1 MAFDSLHASLNT
13 RMKVSYPDVSPSMS
27 AVDIVLKHVASQK
40 VAPTPLLEPA
50 DHFDMP
56 PEPQTLQLKVVDGRT
71 RFVLKGLFSF
81 PPMVVVDID
90 ISPEGANGRHYVT
103 LSEDL
108 PKRHAEMKDDTFR
121 EWWDDT
127 RKRVHDEMIQKT
139 HYDNE
144 YVPTGSTYR
153 LSRATTLW
161 GGKPNAPMRLWK
173 INRKGVFERY
183 KRDVPVGSIVAAL
196 CSEIRG
202 FAGRD
207 GIGTCGELS
216 NDLVVIQRVEPPKR
230 RRIQYIS
237 DSD

>member
-1 MAFDSLHASLNT
+1 
-13 RMKVSYPDVSPSMS
+13 MS

-40 VAPTPLLEPA
+40 IESTPLLEPA
-50 DHFDMP
+50 VQFDMP
-56 PEPQTLQLKVVDGRT
+56 PEPQNMQLKVVDGRT
-71 RFVLKGLFSF
+71 RYVLKGLFSF
-81 PPMVVVDID
+81 PPMVVTDID
-90 ISPEGANGRHYVT
+90 ISPEGTNGRHFVT
-103 LSEDL
+103 LSEEL
-108 PKRHAEMKDDTFR
+108 PKRHADMKDPTFR

-127 RKRVHDEMIQKT
+127 RKRVHEEMVKKT

-144 YVPTGSTYR
+144 YTPTGGSYR
-153 LSRATTLW
+153 LSRGVTLW

-173 INRKGVFERY
+173 VNRDGVFERY
-183 KRDVPVGSIVAAL
+183 KRDVPVGSIVVAL
-196 CSEIRG
+196 CTEIRG